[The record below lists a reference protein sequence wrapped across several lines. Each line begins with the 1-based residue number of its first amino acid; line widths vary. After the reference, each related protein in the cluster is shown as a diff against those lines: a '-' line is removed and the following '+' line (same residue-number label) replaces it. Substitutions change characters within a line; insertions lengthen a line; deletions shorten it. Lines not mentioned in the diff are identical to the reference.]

1 MRSIPMWRAV
11 RAARITV
18 PQPGPMTRTPALA
31 TAFTVGRSV
40 WLDLLAVLW
49 PTECVGCRAPDRD
62 LCGACAAEMERL
74 TTSRP
79 VPRANV
85 PAGLGEAA
93 PGPPRTR
100 WQMPEVPCFA
110 AAPYAGVQ
118 RELLIGL
125 KHAGRVGFARR
136 LGPLLA
142 RALAEALEEVGA
154 EPPDDAAPV
163 EVEVSVEA
171 GVAVGAG
178 VAPSP
183 RPAGAPL
190 IVCVPSR
197 PARVRQRG
205 YRHVEVI
212 LSHAVRALRRSGGRL
227 SSGAVLDVPR
237 RPVRALRALPGR
249 TGQVGLTS
257 SERVRNA
264 QRITVRRG
272 ARARVRGRRVVV
284 VDDVV
289 TTGATVTAACETLRV
304 AGAKVVAVAAVCR
317 VERRDTR
324 GGDAD
329 PDSDSA

>member
-1 MRSIPMWRAV
+1 
-11 RAARITV
+11 
-18 PQPGPMTRTPALA
+18 MTRTSALA
-31 TAFTVGRSV
+31 VALTVVRSA
-40 WLDLLAVLW
+40 WLDLLALLW

-62 LCGACAAEMERL
+62 LCDACAAEVERL

-85 PAGLGEAA
+85 PVGLGEAA

-100 WQMPEVPCFA
+100 RQTPEVPCFA

-118 RELLIGL
+118 RELLVGV

-142 RALAEALEEVGA
+142 CALAEALEEVGA

-163 EVEVSVEA
+163 EFVAGVAV

-178 VAPSP
+178 VAPTR

-205 YRHVEVI
+205 YRHVELI
-212 LSHAVRALRRSGGRL
+212 LSHAVRALRRPGGRL
-227 SSGAVLDVPR
+227 SSGAVLDVHR

-264 QRITVRRG
+264 QRIAVRRG

-289 TTGATVTAACETLRV
+289 TTGATVTAACETLRA
-304 AGAKVVAVAAVCR
+304 AGAEVVAVAAVCR

-329 PDSDSA
+329 PGSDPAF

>member
-1 MRSIPMWRAV
+1 
-11 RAARITV
+11 
-18 PQPGPMTRTPALA
+18 MTRTPALA
-31 TAFTVGRSV
+31 VTLTVVRSV
-40 WLDLLAVLW
+40 WLDLLALLW

-62 LCGACAAEMERL
+62 LCDACAAEVERL
-74 TTSRP
+74 ATSRP
-79 VPRANV
+79 VPRGNV
-85 PAGLGEAA
+85 PAGSSEAA
-93 PGPPRTR
+93 QGPPRAR
-100 WQMPEVPCFA
+100 RQMPEVPCFA

-118 RELLIGL
+118 RELLVGL

-142 RALAEALEEVGA
+142 RALADAFEEVGS
-154 EPPDDAAPV
+154 EPPDDGAPV

-171 GVAVGAG
+171 GVA
-178 VAPSP
+178 PRR

-212 LSHAVRALRRSGGRL
+212 LSHAVRALRRPDGRL

-264 QRITVRRG
+264 QRIAVRRG

-289 TTGATVTAACETLRV
+289 TTGATVTAACETLRA
-304 AGAKVVAVAAVCR
+304 AGAEVVAIVSVCR

-329 PDSDSA
+329 RGSDPA